1 MQANDNYVLDL
12 FDKVYIQNLS
22 KREGSQITHASLLL
36 DSLHT
41 KQSSFCIGNTLW
53 RNDELFEP

>member
-41 KQSSFCIGNTLW
+41 MQSSFCIGNTL
-53 RNDELFEP
+53 

>member
-1 MQANDNYVLDL
+1 MQVNDNYVLDL

-41 KQSSFCIGNTLW
+41 KQSSFCIGNTL
-53 RNDELFEP
+53 